1 MVWFEAFAWG
11 WMGMGVAAGAALGLG
26 FHRPEMLGG
35 YDAWAR
41 RLMRLGHIAFFGTG
55 ILCLLMAGT
64 LARHEIGAQW
74 EARASIAM
82 ALGAVTMPLCCLLAA
97 WRARLR
103 VLFAAPVSMIGAGVG
118 IVGVR
123 LGQVA
128 LDASRLAMGGGS

>member
-1 MVWFEAFAWG
+1 MWFEAFGWAWL
-11 WMGMGVAAGAALGLG
+11 GMGVLSGCLLGMV
-26 FHRPEMLGG
+26 FHQPRALGG

-41 RLMRLGHIAFFGTG
+41 RLVRLGDIAFFGTG

-64 LARHEIGAQW
+64 LARHEIGGLWAAW
-74 EARASIAM
+74 ASIAM
-82 ALGAVTMPLCCLLAA
+82 AIGAVTMPLCCLLAA

-123 LGQVA
+123 MGLMA
-128 LDASRLAMGGGS
+128 MDASRLAVGGGS